1 MYCSHSVKCLAC
13 DSTTDR
19 VARELPSPLFLCL
32 LSHNKW
38 QRVCSAR
45 GLALKMDVMANCLEI
60 IVQVAP
66 ILHPAEPLVP
76 YRSWWR
82 EAEADVIGDRGNDI
96 KISAGC
102 KTSISHHPPV
112 RPAIHGGAT
121 YNTELVS
128 EAASLVAEF
137 PSFFLTGFTQPWAHI
152 VGYICRS
159 TVATALH
166 CPCYF
171 GSREW
176 GVPYFG
182 TNCFGCP
189 SSVY

>member
-66 ILHPAEPLVP
+66 ILHPAGQCPL
-76 YRSWWR
+76 
-82 EAEADVIGDRGNDI
+82 
-96 KISAGC
+96 
-102 KTSISHHPPV
+102 SHFAV
-112 RPAIHGGAT
+112 GGARQKQMS
-121 YNTELVS
+121 S
-128 EAASLVAEF
+128 EIEAMISKSRLAAKHPF
-137 PSFFLTGFTQPWAHI
+137 HI
-152 VGYICRS
+152 TLLSDRLF
-159 TVATALH
+159 TVARHTILSWSLRQPLWLQNFLPFSLQDSRNLGPILYSLH
-166 CPCYF
+166 L
-171 GSREW
+171 
-176 GVPYFG
+176 
-182 TNCFGCP
+182 
-189 SSVY
+189 

>member
-1 MYCSHSVKCLAC
+1 MLKLPSFCTLRSPLCHIAVGGARQKQMSSEIEAMISKSRLAAKHPFHITLL
-13 DSTTDR
+13 SDR
-19 VARELPSPLFLCL
+19 PFTVAR
-32 LSHNKW
+32 HT
-38 QRVCSAR
+38 VC
-45 GLALKMDVMANCLEI
+45 
-60 IVQVAP
+60 
-66 ILHPAEPLVP
+66 
-76 YRSWWR
+76 
-82 EAEADVIGDRGNDI
+82 
-96 KISAGC
+96 
-102 KTSISHHPPV
+102 
-112 RPAIHGGAT
+112 
-121 YNTELVS
+121 TELVS

-152 VGYICRS
+152 VVYICRS

-189 SSVY
+189 SSVRLLRPLTPSVPH